1 MNEIWKDVLGY
12 EGLYEVSS
20 LGRIRSSKDKTT
32 HSERHGARKWQ
43 QRIFKQKTD
52 KNGYKRVTL
61 YKNKSPKDFLVHRL
75 VAIAFIPQ
83 IEGKEL
89 INHIDC
95 NPSNNYASNLE
106 WCNHSEN
113 LKHAYENRLNQSN
126 EVVILLNTITNKPK
140 VFLSKS
146 EASEFLG
153 RNKAFL
159 SGIINK
165 GINEVDEYEIFSKV

>member
-32 HSERHGARKWQ
+32 HSDYHGTRKWK

-61 YKNKSPKDFLVHRL
+61 YKNRSPKDFLVHRL
-75 VAIAFIPQ
+75 VAIAFIPKV
-83 IEGKEL
+83 EGKEL

-95 NPSNNYASNLE
+95 NPGNNYVSNLE
-106 WCNHSEN
+106 WCDYSEN
-113 LKHAYENRLNQSN
+113 LAHAYKNRLNQSN
-126 EVVILLNTITNKPK
+126 DIIILLNKITNTPK
-140 VFLSKS
+140 VFISKS
-146 EASEFLG
+146 EASRFLG
-153 RNKAFL
+153 RDDKFL
-159 SGIINK
+159 SGVINK
-165 GINEVDEYEIFSKV
+165 GVNEVDEYEIFSKV